1 MKMKLFSRL
10 SSVLLVVGLIVLYS
24 CKKDEVPVFDVPT
37 IAVVAD
43 NSSPFPGEKVV
54 FTINVTALGNLKE
67 VSLNG
72 AVIKSYTTD
81 LTQDNFT
88 YEYTVAANQTL
99 GPAVLTFGVTDKQAT
114 PKVGATPATITIQ
127 NPDFR
132 GNPKVLFNFQAATP
146 NSSVRAITRDIG
158 NQPWENAYDI
168 FQDIADPTPA
178 NVGNKV
184 LQVDRKGAHEWF
196 FQGGGAVFFEFAS
209 RLSETDMQGLVAGT
223 RVIQMNV
230 YFKQVPKTA
239 TVRGVVNGPD
249 LPNTDLSWKIAD
261 ARRAWSFDLQDS
273 AKAIPISLEIGNKAK
288 WDFNNGA
295 PLGKKF
301 YLTGSV
307 SAANQ
312 WQTVTFSRRGSRTTT
327 TGRIVTDKPILQS
340 STALAF
346 TDDATVGLDQIDY
359 IAAIFNNRVTGFPN
373 PSGFLELPGDGNGW
387 NENVVASISDD
398 HNTYFVDNIRI
409 IDAKDYNKNPN
420 K

>member
-1 MKMKLFSRL
+1 MKINLFTRL
-10 SSVLLVVGLIVLYS
+10 SSLLLVVGLIVLYG
-24 CKKDEVPVFDVPT
+24 CKKDEVPIFEVPV

-43 NSSPFPGEKVV
+43 NSSPFPGDKVL
-54 FTINVTALGNLKE
+54 FTVDVSALGNLKE

-81 LTQDNFT
+81 LTKDNFT
-88 YEYTVAANQTL
+88 YEYTVPPTSAL
-99 GPAVLTFGVTDKQAT
+99 GPAILTFGVTDKQAT
-114 PKVGATPATITIQ
+114 AKTAASPTTITVQ

-132 GNPKVLFNFQAATP
+132 GNPKVLFDFQASTP
-146 NSSVRAITRDIG
+146 NTSVKAITRDSG
-158 NQPWENAYDI
+158 PNSWENAYAIEQVKD
-168 FQDIADPTPA
+168 DPTA
-178 NVGNKV
+178 ASNKV
-184 LQVDRKGAHEWF
+184 LQADRKGAHEWF
-196 FQGGGAVFFEFAS
+196 FQGGGSVYFEFAS

-273 AKAIPISLEIGNKAK
+273 AKAIPISLEVGNKAK
-288 WDFNNGA
+288 WNFNNGL

-307 SAANQ
+307 SVANQ
-312 WQTVTFSRRGSRTTT
+312 WQTVTFSRRTSRTNTL
-327 TGRIVTDKPILQS
+327 GRKITDKPILQS

-387 NENVVASISDD
+387 NDRVVASISDD